1 MSTLVLGGRFLPME
15 TTDKEGLSFW
25 QQENLMSTL
34 ELGGGFLPMETTD
47 KGLTLN
53 S

>member
-1 MSTLVLGGRFLPME
+1 ME
-15 TTDKEGLSFW
+15 TTDKEGLTFW